1 MALRALFFSK
11 NPDMNAILTTVC
23 QGVGVRVEVCDDIFT
38 AIEKGTKQRFD
49 ILLVDWSSQP
59 EAGFLVKRA
68 RESGPNKEFAAIAVV
83 NRDPSAA
90 EMQEH
95 GLEFLIHVPV
105 SANEARDVLANAIQR
120 TQAGAGGAASAEANE
135 EPADA
140 TRPAAGG
147 SPESNGGQTPQA
159 DAKFAFEWSED
170 RPNEGETDGDAEIAP
185 QRNYAL
191 MVQQTLAVAL
201 ALAAAFLLWSG
212 RELMIGFAKSPEN
225 KGAAIKE
232 CLVAFFHLEPP
243 DTMPVISARREVAP
257 GGSVT
262 AAASDSSTAAQ
273 APQLQV
279 VEGEPALDDSHV
291 QLRKAADFP
300 LPAPQLDASA
310 AAPPAARRASIPDS
324 IRASAPIA
332 PPMVVTVNPSQMMP
346 VSSPSIP
353 ASSSQTFTEPV
364 TVSEEME
371 RGLLLHS
378 VDPDYP
384 AEALSQKL
392 HGPVVLQATI
402 GRDGS
407 VEDLKIIRGYFVLG
421 KAAIAAVKQWQF
433 KPYSLN
439 GHAARTQTVITLMF
453 DLPQS

>member
-11 NPDMNAILTTVC
+11 NPDINAILTTVC
-23 QGVGVRVEVCDDIFT
+23 QNAGVRVEVCDDIFT
-38 AIEKGTKQRFD
+38 AIEKGTRQPFE

-68 RESGPNKEFAAIAVV
+68 RESGPNKQFAAIAVV
-83 NRDPSAA
+83 NRDPTAA
-90 EMQEH
+90 EMREH
-95 GLEFLIHVPV
+95 GLEFLIHLPV
-105 SANEARDVLANAIQR
+105 SATEARDALANALQK
-120 TQAGAGGAASAEANE
+120 TQPGGTDGIASAETGEESSEVAAPSAANSRE
-135 EPADA
+135 LNAD
-140 TRPAAGG
+140 
-147 SPESNGGQTPQA
+147 QTAQG
-159 DAKFAFEWSED
+159 DAKFSFEWSED
-170 RPNEGETDGDAEIAP
+170 RPNEGETAGDVEIAP
-185 QRNYAL
+185 PRNYVLFA
-191 MVQQTLAVAL
+191 QRALAVAL
-201 ALAAAFLLWSG
+201 GLAAAFLFWSG
-212 RELMIGFAKSPEN
+212 RELMIGFARSPES
-225 KGAAIKE
+225 KGAVMKE
-232 CLVAFFHLEPP
+232 SVIDFFHLEPP
-243 DTMPVISARREVAP
+243 DTMPVISARREVSS
-257 GGSVT
+257 GTT
-262 AAASDSSTAAQ
+262 AAPSTSDMSAAQ
-273 APQLQV
+273 GTQLQV

-291 QLRKAADFP
+291 QLRQAADLP
-300 LPAPQLDASA
+300 LPAPQL
-310 AAPPAARRASIPDS
+310 AAPAPAPSSARRASIPDS

-353 ASSSQTFTEPV
+353 APSSQTFTEPV
-364 TVSEEME
+364 AVSEEME

-378 VDPDYP
+378 VNPDYP
-384 AEALSQKL
+384 VEALSQKL

-439 GHAARTQTVITLMF
+439 GHAARTQTVITVMF

>member
-23 QGVGVRVEVCDDIFT
+23 QRAGVRVEICDDIFK
-38 AIEKGTKQRFD
+38 AIEKGTRQPFE

-68 RESGPNKEFAAIAVV
+68 RESGPNKKFAAVAVV

-90 EMQEH
+90 EMREH
-95 GLEFLIHVPV
+95 GLEYLIHIPV
-105 SANEARDVLANAIQR
+105 SESEARDVLANA
-120 TQAGAGGAASAEANE
+120 TQKMQAGGADGTAGAEVDE
-135 EPADA
+135 EPAEV
-140 TRPAAGG
+140 AAP
-147 SPESNGGQTPQA
+147 SAPSSQESNADQKPQA

-170 RPNEGETDGDAEIAP
+170 RPNEGETAGDVEIAP
-185 QRNYAL
+185 PRNYVL
-191 MVQQTLAVAL
+191 FVQQALAVVL
-201 ALAAAFLLWSG
+201 MLAAAFLLWSG
-212 RELMIGFAKSPEN
+212 RELMIGFARSPES
-225 KGAAIKE
+225 KGAVLKE
-232 CLVAFFHLEPP
+232 SVVDFFHLEPP
-243 DTMPVISARREVAP
+243 DTMPVISARREVSPGTSAAP
-257 GGSVT
+257 SASEGS
-262 AAASDSSTAAQ
+262 AAQ
-273 APQLQV
+273 GTQLQV

-291 QLRKAADFP
+291 ELRKAAEFP
-300 LPAPQLDASA
+300 LPAPQL
-310 AAPPAARRASIPDS
+310 AAPATALPSARRASIPDS

-332 PPMVVTVNPSQMMP
+332 PPMVVTVNPSQMMS

-353 ASSSQTFTEPV
+353 APSSQTFTEPV
-364 TVSEEME
+364 TVSEEIE

-378 VDPDYP
+378 VNPDYP

-433 KPYSLN
+433 KPYSMN
-439 GHAARTQTVITLMF
+439 GHATRTQTVITVMF